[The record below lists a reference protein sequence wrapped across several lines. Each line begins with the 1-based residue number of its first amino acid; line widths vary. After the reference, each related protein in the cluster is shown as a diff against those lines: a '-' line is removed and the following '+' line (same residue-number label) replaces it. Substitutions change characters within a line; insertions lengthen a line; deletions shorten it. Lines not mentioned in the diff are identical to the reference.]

1 MTAVVTVKSKF
12 QQAEKLFNDVG
23 QQYVV
28 LNDSAGASTI
38 NFASAANQDSAL
50 ANFKGLGNL
59 TGPHVVKKHEVNNY
73 YIGIGRAEDWND
85 SDVAPSPSV
94 NPRQERLLRYSLQ
107 AVKKVDNYKFV
118 IPRYNWTSGANYNA
132 YDDNQTGY
140 PSNAYYVLTDE
151 NNVYIC
157 LQKGTNNLG
166 EVQPSTVKPTGVAT
180 GAFTTADGYT
190 WKFLYAI
197 DATNA
202 NKYLAANYMPVEKV
216 VADSANDPTLTAAQ
230 TQQVGIQNAAIAGAI
245 TSIALDSGGAGYV
258 NAPAITIVGNGS
270 SATAHA
276 YVSGGVIK
284 KIAFDSASFFGSG
297 YTYASITIADSS
309 GVTKPAVARPV
320 IGPKAGFGADPREDL
335 KSSSVMFN
343 VQPAGTVNGTWP
355 LNDFRQVGL
364 IKNPLV
370 LGYDSDRN
378 YYEGAEARATK
389 KLTVS
394 GGITGFDNDD
404 TITQSGTGAK
414 AYVVKTNGDFIYY
427 NQTEK
432 TGFTA
437 FDSSAITSS
446 PGGGSATITKIW
458 LSDADSDAVDNLT
471 GDILYIDNRAAVQ
484 RSISQT
490 EDLKVVITI

>member
-1 MTAVVTVKSKF
+1 MAAVISTITKF
-12 QQAEKLFNDVG
+12 QQAEKLFDDVG

-28 LNDSAGASTI
+28 LNDSATAS
-38 NFASAANQDSAL
+38 NFGLADSAQQ
-50 ANFKGLGNL
+50 NFKGLGNL
-59 TGPHVVKKHEVNNY
+59 TGPHVVKKHEFNRVY
-73 YIGIGRAEDWND
+73 AGIARSEDWNAND
-85 SDVAPSPSV
+85 SAPAPGL
-94 NPRQERLLRYSLQ
+94 NPRTVRTAQYTLQ
-107 AVKKVDNYKFV
+107 ALKQVNDYKFV
-118 IPRYNWTSGANYNA
+118 VPRYNWTSGATYSA

-166 EVQPSTVKPTGVAT
+166 EGQPSTIKPTGVAT

-245 TSIALDSGGAGYV
+245 TSIELDSGGAGYV
-258 NAPAITIVGNGS
+258 NAPAITVVGNGS
-270 SATAHA
+270 GATAHA

-404 TITQSGTGAK
+404 IITQSLTGAK

-484 RSISQT
+484 RATSQT